1 MKLQSTLTQITNE
14 VYSTSNPETA
24 KEIITNYLQSTKVKD
39 KDKMIEEVSKLKS
52 INKIYFYFTNCLLKF
67 EGLGVI

>member
-52 INKIYFYFTNCLLKF
+52 INKIYFYS
-67 EGLGVI
+67 